1 MRSTTSGWARAP
13 AVEGKLP
20 TAQGKVIS
28 GTAVMRRE
36 NPMRSKRDSPV
47 STVYCVL
54 GLLFFSGSASAG
66 PPTEHASTTA
76 AQSFINYA
84 APGAGTQPG
93 QGTVGFGN
101 NVWGTITGFTRDSN
115 WVRHGF
121 LRLRNGAFT
130 VFDDPNAGTCSTPC
144 ESVSPGTRAYS
155 INDSGAVTGF
165 WTDSSNVAYA
175 FVRARNGEFTE
186 FHAPDAGTGPGQG
199 TYPGSNGAFGINAA
213 GAIMGAYVDSSSVQ
227 HGFVRS
233 PNGQI
238 TEFDP
243 ENSLSTNPVAI
254 DFTGAITGYYCD
266 STTNNFRGFLRTPNG
281 RITVFDGPGAGSDDC
296 NNLGTFVAGVE
307 PLGGA
312 EGNYSYTDASGVY
325 MSHGFLRDAQGAFTT
340 FDPPGSQATYP
351 GGNNVL
357 GTITGGYIGSDGVF
371 HGFVRG
377 PFGKFISFDVGAP
390 GTVTPESIN
399 LEGEV
404 SGTDLDASGVQYA
417 FVGNPFFNGQDQ
429 FDSESATAT
438 PSVTPRDPKVILPA
452 RNDRNRRLPGLN

>member
-1 MRSTTSGWARAP
+1 MRSTT
-13 AVEGKLP
+13 
-20 TAQGKVIS
+20 T
-28 GTAVMRRE
+28 
-36 NPMRSKRDSPV
+36 DSLV

-54 GLLFFSGSASAG
+54 GLLSFSESTFAGSSA
-66 PPTEHASTTA
+66 EHASTAA
-76 AQSFINYA
+76 AQSFTNYA

-121 LRLRNGAFT
+121 LRLSNGTFV

-144 ESVSPGTRAYS
+144 ESVAPGTRAYS
-155 INDSGAVTGF
+155 INDAGAITGY

-175 FVRARNGEFTE
+175 FVRASNGKFTE

-199 TYPGSNGAFGINAA
+199 TVPYGAFAINAA
-213 GAIMGAYVDSSSVQ
+213 GGITGYYLDSSSVQ

-243 ENSLSTNPVAI
+243 ENSLGTDPVAI
-254 DFTGAITGYYCD
+254 DSTGTITGFYCD
-266 STTNNFRGFLRTPNG
+266 STTTNIRSFLRTPSG
-281 RITVFDGPGAGSDDC
+281 RITVFDAPGAGSDDC
-296 NNLGTFVAGVE
+296 SSLGTFAAGIE
-307 PLGGA
+307 PLWGA

-325 MSHGFLRDAQGAFTT
+325 VSHGFLRNARGAFTT
-340 FDPPGSQATYP
+340 FDPPSSQATFP
-351 GGNNVL
+351 SGNNVL
-357 GTITGGYIGSDGVF
+357 GTITGSYVGSDGVF

-390 GTVTPESIN
+390 GTVTPEGIN

-404 SGTDLDASGVQYA
+404 SGTDLDASGVQYG
-417 FVGNPFFNGQDQ
+417 FFGNPFFNDQEQ
-429 FDSESATAT
+429 FDSESVAATS
-438 PSVTPRDPKVILPA
+438 SVTSQDPKVTLPA
-452 RNDRNRRLPGLN
+452 KNDRKGRLSRLN